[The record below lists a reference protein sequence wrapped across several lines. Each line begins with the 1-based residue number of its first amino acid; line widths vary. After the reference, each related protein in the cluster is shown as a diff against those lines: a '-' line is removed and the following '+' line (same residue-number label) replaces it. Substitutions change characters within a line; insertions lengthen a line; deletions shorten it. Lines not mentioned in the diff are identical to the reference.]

1 MKEELLPDRCV
12 VDLWDHWEGEIICN
26 YSKKTWLAIQLKE
39 TSELVIEKLKKFN
52 LKPGD
57 LVLAALGNTVAFPVV
72 LFSLLK
78 IGCNVLLTSSS
89 MPNYELKKILD
100 CFKIKFLIHD
110 IIEKSTRIDIKN
122 SNDLDNC
129 DISIGNIQVNAFWTS
144 KDIVN
149 RNLQFQGRV
158 LFLTSGTSGTPKLCS
173 RSQKCIKNEA
183 INYTNRF
190 SHYNKI
196 KIAVTSPLSHAY
208 AFGIGLISSLLTH
221 STLELFPHFNPRILI
236 NKFLHAPADIITIV
250 PPMIDSLL
258 KFTKG
263 NNQRF
268 FKTIFCSG
276 SHANDS
282 DINNF
287 ESYFNTKL
295 YINYGSTE
303 TGGISSTYA
312 TDRKLKGVGRSF
324 DNVDVKIIKNEEY
337 LDFGKDCGEI
347 IVKSNSFMNGYIDEI
362 VNISGYWS
370 TGDIGYFDD
379 ENNIHIVGRIKEI
392 INVGGHKV
400 DPKQVEAIIRLFP
413 DVIDA
418 IVYAEFLDNQN
429 ENIHAAITTTNPDID
444 FYKLTSFCYEHLI
457 DYKVPVKFT
466 IIDEIPQTSSG
477 KFKRFMIPKLTNC

>member
-1 MKEELLPDRCV
+1 MKETILSDHCV
-12 VDLWDHWEGEIICN
+12 IDLWEHWEGGIICN
-26 YSKKTWLAIQLKE
+26 YSKKIWPATQLRE
-39 TSELVIEKLKKFN
+39 ISELVTEKLKNFN

-57 LVLAALGNTVAFPVV
+57 LILAALGNTVAFPTV

-78 IGCNVLLTSSS
+78 IGCNVLLINSS
-89 MPNYELKKILD
+89 MPNYELKKISD
-100 CFKIKFLIHD
+100 CFNIKVLIHD

-122 SNDLDNC
+122 SNDLNNC
-129 DISIGNIQVNAFWTS
+129 DISIGNIQVNAICMS
-144 KDIVN
+144 KDNVN
-149 RNLQFQGRV
+149 RNLQFHGRV
-158 LFLTSGTSGTPKLCS
+158 LFLTSGTSGTPKLCL
-173 RSQKCIKNEA
+173 RSQNCIKNEA

-190 SHYNKI
+190 SQYNKI

-236 NKFLHAPADIITIV
+236 KKLLNAPADIITIV
-250 PPMIDSLL
+250 PPMIGALL

-263 NNQRF
+263 NNQMF

-276 SHANDS
+276 SHANES
-282 DINNF
+282 DINSF

-303 TGGISSTYA
+303 TGGISSTY
-312 TDRKLKGVGRSF
+312 TPYRNLKGVGRSF

-347 IVKSNSFMNGYIDEI
+347 IVKSNSFMNGYIDEY
-362 VNISGYWS
+362 VNISGYWP
-370 TGDIGYFDD
+370 TGDIGYYDD

-392 INVGGHKV
+392 INVGGYKV
-400 DPKQVEAIIRLFP
+400 DPKQVEAIIKLYP

-418 IVYAEFLDNQN
+418 VVYPEFLDNQN
-429 ENIHAAITTTNPDID
+429 ENIHAAITTTNPNID
-444 FYKLTSFCYEHLI
+444 FHKLTRFCYDRLI
-457 DYKVPVKFT
+457 EYKVPVKFS
-466 IIDEIPQTSSG
+466 IIDEIPQTPSG
-477 KFKRFMIPKLTNC
+477 KFKRFMIPNLTNC